1 MGYWRWTA
9 LTLVLVAIPAL
20 SQNQINREQDN
31 GDRLATSV
39 MYRTNSASEESGAIK
54 LLKAA
59 ETETAGLEIRMR
71 AWALW
76 QIGIAYQANN
86 RAKALDLFQSALTA
100 SRSVREDGPSKAS
113 TNDPLARITG
123 RQSLSPLLQLQ
134 ADIARSI
141 VRLDPARADQVLQQI
156 APSTRSAVLA
166 SLLVHQEKEKHFD
179 KALEILSRITAQ
191 DEMPYGY
198 AMRLIDNFKA
208 EQTDELLQLFSAALV
223 SYRDHA
229 PHVQFRDEFPV
240 MVSRYWKRLP
250 KEVVQQAIDEILK
263 QASDSKQEI
272 SYSIPSDRGTTTANS
287 LYEFRLAQMIP
298 MLREFDP
305 SAARRYVEKYP
316 ALESANAPF
325 DLAQPAA
332 QSTTFRSSHD
342 YNSMLVSGLDMPLAQ
357 KAAAQVDAGNTD
369 DAMSQASNITDGSLR
384 AQTYEYIARATA
396 KNDKNAATKAIRAM
410 LNAADKLQPSQGF
423 VYYASA
429 AAIYTQMDE
438 TEDAKKSIEAGLSV
452 ARKLYKDDS
461 DDDDPNTALQAFWPS
476 TNAFCTIMREA
487 AHVSST
493 WAVSL
498 LQDIK
503 DPGLRVAA
511 EIALAAGWLDAPI
524 GPSTTMTVKKNKN
537 ALYLGTR
544 E

>member
-1 MGYWRWTA
+1 
-9 LTLVLVAIPAL
+9 
-20 SQNQINREQDN
+20 
-31 GDRLATSV
+31 
-39 MYRTNSASEESGAIK
+39 
-54 LLKAA
+54 
-59 ETETAGLEIRMR
+59 
-71 AWALW
+71 
-76 QIGIAYQANN
+76 
-86 RAKALDLFQSALTA
+86 
-100 SRSVREDGPSKAS
+100 
-113 TNDPLARITG
+113 
-123 RQSLSPLLQLQ
+123 
-134 ADIARSI
+134 
-141 VRLDPARADQVLQQI
+141 
-156 APSTRSAVLA
+156 
-166 SLLVHQEKEKHFD
+166 
-179 KALEILSRITAQ
+179 
-191 DEMPYGY
+191 
-198 AMRLIDNFKA
+198 
-208 EQTDELLQLFSAALV
+208 
-223 SYRDHA
+223 
-229 PHVQFRDEFPV
+229 
-240 MVSRYWKRLP
+240 
-250 KEVVQQAIDEILK
+250 
-263 QASDSKQEI
+263 
-272 SYSIPSDRGTTTANS
+272 
-287 LYEFRLAQMIP
+287 MIP

-396 KNDKNAATKAIRAM
+396 KNDKNAATKAIKAM